1 MCGFARPLAVPPR
14 VGKEATRP
22 NGDAFKLTGK
32 YIGQRLQLIPVTHDE
47 STFYKNDRRKVGW
60 INTLVKPTPEAKGEG
75 DSIMVSDFLVAHWG
89 RLRLDDWE
97 ARLFFRAGKN
107 RDGYFTNDEL
117 LAHVDNAIDIFESKT
132 HKFATGLFLF
142 DNAPSHQ
149 KRAADALSA
158 RKMPK
163 GPHAT
168 WTNTANGPKMCPG
181 RMADGSV
188 QQLYWPAGHPTMPG
202 WFKGMEQILRERG
215 LYRNGMNA
223 QCPGFKYANRAARFI
238 SAYSGGLNGE
248 ELAYVQRRYK
258 GHRMLPQ
265 FMIDQVKASIAHI
278 K

>member
-1 MCGFARPLAVPPR
+1 M
-14 VGKEATRP
+14 
-22 NGDAFKLTGK
+22 
-32 YIGQRLQLIPVTHDE
+32 
-47 STFYKNDRRKVGW
+47 
-60 INTLVKPTPEAKGEG
+60 
-75 DSIMVSDFLVAHWG
+75 
-89 RLRLDDWE
+89 
-97 ARLFFRAGKN
+97 
-107 RDGYFTNDEL
+107 NDEL

-168 WTNTANGPKMCPG
+168 WTNTANG
-181 RMADGSV
+181 
-188 QQLYWPAGHPTMPG
+188 HPTMPG

-215 LYRNGMNA
+215 LHRNGMNA
-223 QCPGFKYANRAARFI
+223 QCPGFKCQPNATDCCCRRAIFCQPDFVAQKSALQELVEGRGHVCDFYPKYHCEVCELNFIEMYWGAAKAIYRKSDKTKTIDEMEENMKNALDAIPQLSILRYANRAACFI